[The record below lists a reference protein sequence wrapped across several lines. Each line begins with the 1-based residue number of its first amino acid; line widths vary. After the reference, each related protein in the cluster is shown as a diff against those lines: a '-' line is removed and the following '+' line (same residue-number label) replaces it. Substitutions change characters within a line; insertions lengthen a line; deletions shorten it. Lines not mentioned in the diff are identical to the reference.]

1 MLAECIGLEICLNC
15 RIRAQQEKEKKKAD
29 HILVCTEAGMISILF
44 SFGCFYEEK
53 IEERVKKRK
62 GEVTWERGVAN

>member
-1 MLAECIGLEICLNC
+1 MHWLGNMFELSNQGPAGE
-15 RIRAQQEKEKKKAD
+15 RKKKKAD